1 MSATFDQELIEL
13 AKKSFTG
20 IPENDDNHTVAAAV
34 RTRSGQ
40 TFVALNVY
48 HFTGGPCAE
57 LAVFGTA
64 AASGVLADDMTTI
77 VAIARRPGNKFH
89 IANPC
94 GRCRQ
99 VMLDY
104 NPNINV
110 IIQGEAGKEAVA
122 RVRDL
127 VPFAFIWED
136 GTTGR
141 REEEAKKALEEATKK
156 VIETQD

>member
-1 MSATFDQELIEL
+1 MTQAAVDRELIEL

-20 IPENDDNHTVAAAV
+20 IPDTDDNHTVAAAV
-34 RTRSGQ
+34 RAHAGQ

-57 LAVFGTA
+57 LAVLGTA
-64 AASGVLADDMTTI
+64 AANGVLAGDIATI
-77 VAIARRPGNKFH
+77 VAVARRPGNPFTVLS
-89 IANPC
+89 PC

-104 NPNINV
+104 NPNVNV
-110 IIQGEAGKEAVA
+110 IVRDEGGTERTV

-127 VPFAFIWED
+127 LPFAYIWED

-141 REEEAKKALEEATKK
+141 REEETDGALNSSN
-156 VIETQD
+156 